1 MRIRLIVLLLA
12 VAAIGWL
19 VSKKIQA
26 SNFVSPQQLLLST
39 ASYADIEAAVF
50 VSGAVSFATQAR
62 LSAEVV
68 AKVTDILVQE
78 GEVVQAGQILLK
90 LDDTEIKKEIEQAE
104 FIVERATIDQRTA
117 KRQYDHKKLQVE
129 RLKQLASQRYVQK
142 LELDQA
148 IVELDLAAI
157 AVDAAANELRQRQTE
172 LALAQSKAAKTIIR
186 APIAG
191 RVMNIPI
198 KKGETAVPSVQGISG
213 SELLFIADPN
223 SYQAEAF
230 ISEFDLTRVSLGQA
244 VKVILRSQPDVS
256 MTGNISKVGAVLQQ
270 STAENRQEGVQLL
283 IRFDNQAKQLI
294 AGMNCD
300 IEILQSSDNA
310 ALAVPLAAIYTVK
323 KTSDKRYV
331 KGEMN
336 SHYVFVV
343 KDNKIEQRPV
353 ELGLADGNKQ
363 QIRQGL
369 KLNEQVISGPAAL
382 LPTLKTGMSIG
393 ALGYQL
399 VNI

>member
-1 MRIRLIVLLLA
+1 MRIRLILLLLI

-19 VSKKIQA
+19 VNKKIQA
-26 SNFVSPQQLLLST
+26 SDFT
-39 ASYADIEAAVF
+39 ASHQLFISSAQYADIDAAIF
-50 VSGAVSFATQAR
+50 VSGAISFAIQAR
-62 LSAEVV
+62 LSAEIV
-68 AKVTDILVQE
+68 AKVTDIVVQE
-78 GEVVQAGQILLK
+78 GDVVQAGQILLK
-90 LDDTEIKKEIEQAE
+90 LDDTEIKKAIEQAE
-104 FIVERATIDQRTA
+104 FIVERAAIDQRTA
-117 KRQYDHKKLQVE
+117 KRQYDYKKLQVE
-129 RLKQLASQRYVQK
+129 RLQQLASQRYVQK

-172 LALAQSKAAKTIIR
+172 LALAQSKATKTMIR

-198 KKGETAVPSVQGISG
+198 KKGETAVPSAQSISG
-213 SELLFIADPN
+213 SELFFIADPD

-230 ISEFDLTRVSLGQA
+230 ISEFDLTRVSLGQT
-244 VKVILRSQPDVS
+244 VKVTLRSQPDVR
-256 MTGNISKVGAVLQQ
+256 MTGIISKVGAVLQQ
-270 STAENRQEGVQLL
+270 STPQNPQEGVQLL

-310 ALAVPLAAIYTVK
+310 ALAVPLAAIYTEK
-323 KTSDKRYV
+323 KISEQRYV

-336 SHYVFVV
+336 SHFVFVV
-343 KDNKIEQRPV
+343 KDNQIEQRPV
-353 ELGLADGNKQ
+353 ELGLADGEKQ

-369 KLNEQVISGPAAL
+369 QLNEQVISGPAAL
-382 LPTLKTGMSIG
+382 LPTLKTGMSLDD
-393 ALGYQL
+393 LGYQL

>member
-1 MRIRLIVLLLA
+1 MHIRLWLLLLSVLL
-12 VAAIGWL
+12 IGWL
-19 VSKKIQA
+19 VNKRIQA
-26 SNFVSPQQLLLST
+26 SDFAASPQLFISSAQ
-39 ASYADIEAAVF
+39 YADIDAAVF
-50 VSGAVSFATQAR
+50 VSGTISFATQAR
-62 LSAEVV
+62 LSAEIV
-68 AKVTDILVQE
+68 AKVTEILVQE
-78 GEVVQAGQILLK
+78 GDVVQVGQILLK
-90 LDDTEIKKEIEQAE
+90 LDDTEIMKEIEQAE
-104 FIVERATIDQRTA
+104 FIVERATIDQRTS
-117 KRQYDHKKLQVE
+117 KRLYDHKKLQVE

-172 LALAQSKAAKTIIR
+172 LALAQSKAAKTMIR

-198 KKGETAVPSVQGISG
+198 KKGETAVPSVQSISG
-213 SELLFIADPN
+213 SELLFIADPD

-244 VKVILRSQPDVS
+244 VKLILRSQPDVS
-256 MTGNISKVGAVLQQ
+256 MTGNISKVAAVLQQ
-270 STAENRQEGVQLL
+270 SSAENQQEGVQLL

-310 ALAVPLAAIYTVK
+310 ALAVPLAAIYTEK
-323 KTSDKRYV
+323 KTSEQRYV
-331 KGEMN
+331 KGEIN
-336 SHYVFVV
+336 SHFVFVV
-343 KDNKIEQRPV
+343 KNNQIEQRPV
-353 ELGLADGNKQ
+353 ELGLADGEKQ

-369 KLNEQVISGPAAL
+369 QLNEQVISGPAAL
-382 LPTLKTGMSIG
+382 LPRLKTGVSLND
-393 ALGYQL
+393 LGYQL
-399 VNI
+399 VNL